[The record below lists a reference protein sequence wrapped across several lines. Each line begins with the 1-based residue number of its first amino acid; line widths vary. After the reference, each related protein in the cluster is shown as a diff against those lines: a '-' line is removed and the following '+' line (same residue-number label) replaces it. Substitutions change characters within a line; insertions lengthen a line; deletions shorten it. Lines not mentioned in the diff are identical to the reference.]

1 MTTVENKILRLIQ
14 KYGLL
19 LDEHSP
25 KMYGDKRYGWE
36 KQSDRFRG
44 HVLGVENKTYSEKDV
59 VFAEKIYFDADE
71 AHCIRCYAWTNIPI
85 GQFEEKIAKLK
96 DQYNQAMLEYK
107 NYLMKKKLDSI
118 KRDFE

>member
-1 MTTVENKILRLIQ
+1 MITVEKEILRVIK

-25 KMYGDKRYGWE
+25 KMYRDKRYGWE

-44 HVLGVENKTYSEKDV
+44 HVLGIENKIYSEKDV
-59 VFAEKIYFDADE
+59 VFADKIYFDADE

-85 GQFEEKIAKLK
+85 EQFEGKIAKLK
-96 DQYNQAMLEYK
+96 EQYYQAILDYK
-107 NYLMKKKLDSI
+107 NYLMKKKLNDI
-118 KRDFE
+118 KMDFE